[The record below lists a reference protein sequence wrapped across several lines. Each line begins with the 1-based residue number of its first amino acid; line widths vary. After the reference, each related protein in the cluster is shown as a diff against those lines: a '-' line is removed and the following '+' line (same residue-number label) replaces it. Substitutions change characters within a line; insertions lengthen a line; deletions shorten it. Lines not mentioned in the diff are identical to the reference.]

1 MAIRQRILTG
11 LILLPL
17 LVLFIYFAGP
27 VWFALLVTVVAV
39 PALQELFTMSLPGE
53 RALERTL
60 GVICGAGLVPLISLA
75 PHPWALGGISL
86 LFIFLAVVFLLRF
99 RDLASVINHFNLLL
113 LGFLYIP
120 LLLAHLAMLR
130 GLPDGRGW
138 VFLVMLVVM
147 AGDSCAYFCGI
158 TWGRH
163 PLYPAISPKKSVEG
177 AIGGLLGS
185 LAGALLASHWFLSV
199 LTVGDGVILGL
210 LLGGVGQLG
219 DLFESMLKRSFGV
232 KDSGTLIPG
241 HGGMLDRLDSLLFVF
256 PLAYYYA
263 LLRFGG

>member
-1 MAIRQRILTG
+1 M
-11 LILLPL
+11 
-17 LVLFIYFAGP
+17 LFIYFAGP
-27 VWFALLVTVVAV
+27 AWFAVLVTAIAV
-39 PALQELFTMSLPGE
+39 PALQELFAMSLPIE
-53 RALERTL
+53 RSLERGL
-60 GVICGAGLVPLISLA
+60 GVVCGAALVPLISLA
-75 PHPWALGGISL
+75 PHPWGLGGIAL
-86 LFIFLAVVFLLRF
+86 AFIFLAIVFLLRF
-99 RDLASVINHFNLLL
+99 RDLSSVIFHLSLVL

-147 AGDSCAYFCGI
+147 AGDSCAYFSGTI
-158 TWGRH
+158 LGRH
-163 PLYPAISPKKSVEG
+163 PLYPAISPKKSIEG

-185 LAGALLASHWFLSV
+185 LAGALVAGAWFLPR
-199 LTVGDGVILGL
+199 LTLGDGLALGL

-219 DLFESMLKRSFGV
+219 DLFESMLKRSCGV

>member
-1 MAIRQRILTG
+1 MRQRILTG

-17 LVLFIYFAGP
+17 LVLFVYFAGP
-27 VWFALLVTVVAV
+27 AWFAALVTVVAI
-39 PALQELFTMSLPGE
+39 PALHELFSMSLPADRVLEKRIAVVAG
-53 RALERTL
+53 AL
-60 GVICGAGLVPLISLA
+60 LVPLVSLA
-75 PHPWALGGISL
+75 PSPWGLGGIAL
-86 LFIFLAVVFLLRF
+86 AFIFIAILFLLRF
-99 RDLASVINHFNLLL
+99 RDLASVITQINLIL
-113 LGFLYIP
+113 LGFIYVP

-147 AGDSCAYFCGI
+147 AGDSAAYFSGI
-158 TWGRH
+158 NFGRH
-163 PLYPAISPKKSVEG
+163 KLYPAISPKKSIEG

-185 LAGALLASHWFLSV
+185 LAGAFLAKLWFLPM
-199 LTVGDGVILGL
+199 LTGIDTLFLGL
-210 LLGGVGQLG
+210 VLGSVGQLG

-241 HGGMLDRLDSLLFVF
+241 HGGILDRLDSLLFVF

-263 LLRFGG
+263 LLRFGA